1 MKKRSK
7 PSAINAID
15 LLESQHRLV
24 EKLFERYEKENHRD
38 RKLKLFE
45 QIADN
50 LAAHA
55 SIEEQIFYPS
65 AYVGELKEL
74 LREAVE
80 EHLAAKRVIADL
92 LSMKPSDENFDAKV
106 TVLKEL
112 IEHHVEE
119 EEKDLFDKVASAL
132 PEEKLQALGEQMQ
145 ELFDDLIEGEPR
157 RGVPSEIDHAAP
169 LR

>member
-1 MKKRSK
+1 VKKR
-7 PSAINAID
+7 ADEAAVNAID

-24 EKLFERYEKENHRD
+24 EELFERYEAESHRD
-38 RKLKLFE
+38 RKQKIFE

-55 SIEEQIFYPS
+55 AIEEQIFYPA
-65 AYVGELKEL
+65 AYVGEMKKL

-92 LSMKPSDENFDAKV
+92 LSMSPSDENYDAKV

-119 EEKDLFDKVASAL
+119 EEKELFDKVQSHL
-132 PEEKLQALGEQMQ
+132 PSEKLEALGEQMQ

-157 RGVPSEIDHAAP
+157 NDVPSEIDHAAP
-169 LR
+169 LG